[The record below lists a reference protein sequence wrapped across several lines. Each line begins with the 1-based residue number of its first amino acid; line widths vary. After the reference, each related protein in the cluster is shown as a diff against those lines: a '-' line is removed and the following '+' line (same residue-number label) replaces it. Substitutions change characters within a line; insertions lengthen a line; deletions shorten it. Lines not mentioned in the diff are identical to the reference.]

1 MFLVPIGKGNIPSE
15 LQKSCLASQFAA
27 CCPSSDSH
35 QQLEHAKLLTQLPLS
50 VPPAPDHPDP
60 PGATS
65 ITDLQRLRPAERR
78 QSLGA

>member
-35 QQLEHAKLLTQLPLS
+35 QQTEHVKLLTQLPLS
-50 VPPAPDHPDP
+50 AAPLPDP